1 MYIRK
6 RLIAFLKIKNAVLLF
21 FGLFFAFIGAADI
34 ISMVLYYRGDMET
47 VINAVSFPGSIVC
60 LFVGAATV
68 LYVILSSIAI
78 KKAMFY
84 GSCFENSLYD
94 SISFSELSGIMGYS
108 SLRVRRELHLLRR
121 IYMCRFV
128 FSFNDDGEYIE
139 LYSKKISC
147 SCRSCGAVIEKKE
160 YFAGICPYCKNSD
173 IFASVI
179 TDNRAYSISS
189 DTSAERSK
197 RNYYLKKSLPFSMTV
212 FLILSVIFMSA
223 AFIMIFIIIDFSV
236 KYFNTEYLTELIMSG
251 EGYSTIELNQ
261 SKILNN
267 IVWFIFFELILLPIA
282 IIALRKCILISRSIN
297 IAESFSRSQ
306 KPFVYFSSLRL
317 KKAPS
322 LVRRS
327 IQSGYLKN
335 CAIEKHIKSMRISL
349 AKKIVRDRCPYCAA
363 PIAGAVN
370 EDYICPYCKNR
381 LINVI
386 AKKQV

>member
-1 MYIRK
+1 MYVRN
-6 RLIAFLKIKNAVLLF
+6 RLIVFLKIKNAVLLF
-21 FGLFFAFIGAADI
+21 LGLFFAFIGAADI
-34 ISMVLYYRGDMET
+34 ISMVLYYLGDMET

-78 KKAMFY
+78 KKAVFY

-128 FSFNDDGEYIE
+128 FSFNDNGEYIE

-160 YFAGICPYCKNSD
+160 YFAGVCPYCKNSD

-197 RNYYLKKSLPFSMTV
+197 KSYYLKRSLPFSMTV

-267 IVWFIFFELILLPIA
+267 IVWFIFFELVFLPIA
-282 IIALRKCILISRSIN
+282 IICFRKIILISRSIY
-297 IAESFSRSQ
+297 IAGNFSHSQ
-306 KPFVYFSSLRL
+306 KPYVYFSSLGLR
-317 KKAPS
+317 KAPS

-363 PIAGAVN
+363 SIVGAAN